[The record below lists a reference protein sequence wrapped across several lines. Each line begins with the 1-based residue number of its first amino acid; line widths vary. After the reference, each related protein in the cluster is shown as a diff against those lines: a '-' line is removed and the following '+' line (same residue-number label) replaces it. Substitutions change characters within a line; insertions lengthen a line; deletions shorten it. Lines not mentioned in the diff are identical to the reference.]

1 MGTLERGNS
10 GIAKHFGGWFGCGKK
25 LCPKFISIRVLS
37 DASIDSLVFC
47 LGWNMEPAPRLR
59 IYP

>member
-10 GIAKHFGGWFGCGKK
+10 GIAKHFAGWFGCGKK

-47 LGWNMEPAPRLR
+47 LGWNMELAP
-59 IYP
+59 PT